1 MKESAQRRVK
11 SMRRIRLLAGVVATG
26 CSALVLATL
35 PAAAAEEDGSS
46 IRGSAGND
54 FATLTVDARN
64 TGTGTA
70 ATGWFE
76 ADGDVA
82 KLTAPALT
90 LPIGTTGVFHF
101 EGPVTCLDIRG
112 NRAGL
117 IYPVT
122 SASGTI
128 GQFVKGLAVYITM
141 IDGGPGKPDK
151 MGFVG
156 PAPLGSLKVCPPLG
170 TFLTATFGDVVVT
183 DIG

>member
-1 MKESAQRRVK
+1 MNRYAQRRVK
-11 SMRRIRLLAGVVATG
+11 SMRRIRVLAGVVAVG
-26 CSALVLATL
+26 CAALATL
-35 PAAAAEEDGSS
+35 PASAAEDDHSS
-46 IRGSAGND
+46 IRGSVGND
-54 FATLTVDARN
+54 FATLTVDAHN
-64 TGTGTA
+64 PGAGTA

-90 LPIGTTGVFHF
+90 LPIGATGVFHF

-122 SASGTI
+122 SASGPV
-128 GQFVKGLAVYITM
+128 GQFVKGLAVYIT
-141 IDGGPGKPDK
+141 IVDGGPGKPDK

-156 PAPLGSLKVCPPLG
+156 PAPLGSLNVCPPLL
-170 TFLTATFGDVVVT
+170 TFLSSTFGDIVVT
-183 DIG
+183 DVD